1 MGWFTVPPNDW
12 LVGRF
17 FLWMKKRWHSLTSS
31 NRVWSV
37 WTFDMF
43 DASTVIK
50 CYKSTSIN
58 DGFFIPHMA
67 RFFSSSFHVPQIPC
81 PMAPGLRPGLL
92 AISGGVAAHRTTG
105 DSPSSDVRRKPGAW
119 SGGPGPNMG
128 TKRTGRN
135 QGPKKKGLK
144 SGHFPREIKS

>member
-67 RFFSSSFHVPQIPC
+67 RFFLHHFMCHRSH
-81 PMAPGLRPGLL
+81 APWRLASALASWPSPEVWPPIEPLEIRRPVMSVGSQVHGRE
-92 AISGGVAAHRTTG
+92 AQVRT
-105 DSPSSDVRRKPGAW
+105 W
-119 SGGPGPNMG
+119 
-128 TKRTGRN
+128 GRN
-135 QGPKKKGLK
+135 ERDETRDPKKKGWNQDI
-144 SGHFPREIKS
+144 FPEK